1 MPLSG
6 MTQITGAHHIAI
18 RTTQFG
24 RCVAFYT
31 QTLGLTTTAT
41 WTTKTGRAAMIEIA
55 PGSYMEI
62 FERPAAAEA
71 NPVILHVC
79 LRTDDVVGMTERVR
93 AAGYRV
99 TTEPLMLDLETSIGI
114 VKLHLAF
121 VAGPD
126 GESIELMASDK
137 F

>member
-1 MPLSG
+1 

-18 RTTQFG
+18 RTIQFD
-24 RCVAFYT
+24 RCIAFYT
-31 QTLGLTTTAT
+31 QALGLAMTAT
-41 WTTKTGRAAMIEIA
+41 WTTRTGRAAMVEIA
-55 PGSYMEI
+55 AGSYVEI
-62 FERPAAAEA
+62 FERPASTEA
-71 NPVILHVC
+71 NPVILHFC

-99 TTEPLMLDLETSIGI
+99 TTEPLTLDLETSIGM

-121 VAGPD
+121 VEGPD